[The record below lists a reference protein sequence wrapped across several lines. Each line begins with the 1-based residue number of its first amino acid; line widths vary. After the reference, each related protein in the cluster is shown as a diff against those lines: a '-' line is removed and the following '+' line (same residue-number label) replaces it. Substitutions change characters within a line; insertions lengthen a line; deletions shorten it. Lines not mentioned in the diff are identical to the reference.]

1 MKRISG
7 LAILIA
13 LCLWPAG
20 LSAQSAALMGA
31 HNYYKELNAQG
42 RYAEAEPYARRALE
56 LGEKE
61 FGPDGRKTA
70 VLLNRLAS
78 LYHDQGR
85 YADAEPLYERSL
97 AIWEKALGPDHPA
110 VAIGL
115 AYLARLYRRVGR
127 FAQAEPLLKRA
138 LGIHEKASG
147 GDHPDVATS
156 LNNLARLYVLQG
168 RYGDAEP
175 LYKRSLAIREK
186 ALGSDHPSIATSLD
200 NIAALYKHQGR
211 YTEAKPLQKRSL
223 EIRGKGGESV
233 IKPLPKETGTSVVKA
248 EPKDDIPESKEPG
261 IEAVWSSIVKAV
273 EEFLPKEWPEGQT
286 EAPKDSGTSVV
297 KAEPK
302 DDIPES
308 KEPGIEAVWSSIV
321 KAVEEFLPK
330 EWPEGQSEP
339 QDAN

>member
-1 MKRISG
+1 MKRISS

-13 LCLWPAG
+13 LCLWPAV
-20 LSAQSAALMGA
+20 LSAQSAALKKA
-31 HNYYKELNAQG
+31 HTYYKELNARG
-42 RYAEAEPYARRALE
+42 LYAEAEPYARQALE

-61 FGPDGRKTA
+61 FGPDGRETA
-70 VLLNRLAS
+70 ILLNRLAS

-85 YADAEPLYERSL
+85 YTDAEPLYERSL

-168 RYGDAEP
+168 RFGDAEP
-175 LYKRSLAIREK
+175 LYKRSLAIKEK
-186 ALGSDHPSIATSLD
+186 ALGLHHPSIATSLD

-211 YTEAKPLQKRSL
+211 YAEAEPLQKRSL
-223 EIRGKGGESV
+223 EIRGKGGES
-233 IKPLPKETGTSVVKA
+233 
-248 EPKDDIPESKEPG
+248 
-261 IEAVWSSIVKAV
+261 VWSSIVKAV

-308 KEPGIEAVWSSIV
+308 KELDIEAVWSSIV
-321 KAVEEFLPK
+321 KVVEEFLPK